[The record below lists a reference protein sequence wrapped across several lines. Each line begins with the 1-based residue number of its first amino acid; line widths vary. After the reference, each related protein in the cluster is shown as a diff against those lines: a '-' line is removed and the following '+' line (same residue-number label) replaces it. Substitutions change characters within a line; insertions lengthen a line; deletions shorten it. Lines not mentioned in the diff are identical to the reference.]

1 MSFVSDWFER
11 QFEKAQKK
19 HGQIEIAVQQ
29 HEVYQL
35 AERQYQIWKIDNG
48 LLLVDTEAGRG
59 DHRNLSYGNAPQADH
74 GLCYYPDL
82 KTMYEALVTREVQ
95 RKMGL
100 STEAKPDYSQGQ
112 AAAQAMTTAT
122 SGMIKF

>member
-19 HGQIEIAVQQ
+19 RGQLEAAVQS

-59 DHRNLSYGNAPQADH
+59 DNRIGSAPQADH

-122 SGMIKF
+122 SGRIKF